1 MSTRDSMRREL
12 RELAKL
18 AETKRQERQEQSK
31 SARSSGEWSYADLA
45 SEAATPPPPPEK
57 ADEAVLASTD
67 RRIESLDPPSW
78 PSSATVPPVVP
89 GGSPSVP
96 SEFEA
101 PLSPTPGP
109 RRIGRWLLVGAAAVV
124 LVGAGLVGR
133 RLHGASAATAAASPP
148 PAVAEAAAAAA
159 PAPAAAEAPPAAPDP
174 QPAAAP
180 PAPPPSPAPVAA
192 SPSRH
197 SGGAHSW
204 KATSR
209 PALAKAAAQAKTAA
223 PPAAASK
230 SDSLDDMMRKAVN
243 SK

>member
-1 MSTRDSMRREL
+1 MSTRESMRREL

-67 RRIESLDPPSW
+67 HRIESLNPPSW

-109 RRIGRWLLVGAAAVV
+109 RRTGRWLLVGAAAVV

-133 RLHGASAATAAASPP
+133 NLHRAPAPAAAASLT
-148 PAVAEAAAAAA
+148 ALAEAPAPTA
-159 PAPAAAEAPPAAPDP
+159 PAPAAAEAPPAAPEP

-180 PAPPPSPAPVAA
+180 PAPPPPPVAA
-192 SPSRH
+192 TPSRR
-197 SGGAHSW
+197 SGGARPW
-204 KATSR
+204 KA
-209 PALAKAAAQAKTAA
+209 PARSALPKAAAQAKTASA
-223 PPAAASK
+223 PAAAGK
-230 SDSLDDMMRKAVN
+230 ADSLDDMMRKAVN